1 MCILCVVQKWA
12 RKVVTMLPWIVIP
25 LVILWAFSQLLPPG
39 FRFEVTS
46 PRLACVLVLLVT
58 LFWYEVLMPQLSA
71 WRAKR
76 SALLR
81 ERMRFEAIEMQ
92 KLRKM
97 ATRRCRNCLTPY
109 RDQNPGGGRFMCS
122 YCGHISK
129 RPVLDMPGGGGGGGG
144 LSMNHDPRYAGL
156 SIANSGIIGDL
167 VSKSGK
173 IWNGKVWLDNGWIGG
188 GQESLDNGN
197 WNALSSAEKSGYQGK
212 NKDGYAGNEGHC
224 WGGDTC
230 SGLVSFG
237 RKLLSS
243 ILCCIRWIARTV
255 FRVSLSG
262 DDTLSE
268 AHNKG
273 MMSKKGENGM
283 GFHESRGERARR
295 KAEEKRQAR
304 LEREL
309 LAEEE
314 RKQREEV
321 ARLVEERR
329 KLRGENTEA
338 EKEYDKGSTPEQ
350 RKDNKKEAER
360 KRQERRKDKD
370 KGSNKSN
377 SDVEDLDRR
386 ASRES
391 EKKRVFEKRN
401 EIDRR
406 DVLKSAP
413 ESVKT
418 QNSEACTKT
427 NSINNVSKG
436 NRYFD
441 RVKGSIFS
449 SPKVLNGGSFFGKG
463 TNASANVVWK
473 VNKHSSSGDHAQTA
487 SNLKDANSPG
497 QVLGKVNTNGGDRI
511 TDGSFRRPLVPEQ
524 QSQAAPKKSWQ
535 QLFTRTAAAPASS
548 NANVAPI
555 LNQTPQ
561 IGAERSLFFGQV
573 AQAHPIDNQ
582 IHFGTS
588 LPYVSP
594 SVPSFSSGGYSIFS
608 SAAPLMF
615 SPPGIMPAELTP
627 EESELFEDP
636 CYVPDPVSLL
646 GPVSESLDLASGFV
660 PDVGLEKLH
669 SPKYV
674 AASDE
679 VSRPSPIESPMSRL
693 RLVEEKFVNSSQV
706 PGNPKIDGKKSSLMS
721 NSSNEQ
727 EQGTWQM
734 WGTPPLGQDG
744 LGLIGGSA
752 NWILPLGQ
760 NQLNRQDG
768 VHSSSQFVKENQVY
782 LGSGAP
788 QNPHLTNCNN
798 VATSHPRSPCFKDNE
813 NGPWPQKT
821 AFGSSGDAQTSF
833 TPFNLEDAISESEV
847 SYGSPSG
854 PVAGSPFDPSPTS
867 FWSKKDLAVHGS
879 GEEGV
884 GHPTLVKPCIGGLFS
899 TPDVQSVW
907 SFN

>member
-71 WRAKR
+71 WRARR

-81 ERMRFEAIEMQ
+81 ERKRFEAIEMQ

-129 RPVLDMPGGGGGGGG
+129 RPVLDMPGCGGGG
-144 LSMNHDPRYAGL
+144 LSVNHDPRYVGL

-188 GQESLDNGN
+188 QETIDNGN
-197 WNALSSAEKSGYQGK
+197 WNAVSSAEKSGYLGK
-212 NKDGYAGNEGHC
+212 NKDGYAGNDGHC

-230 SGLVSFG
+230 SGLVSFA

-262 DDTLSE
+262 DDALSE

-273 MMSKKGENGM
+273 LLSKKGENEM

-391 EKKRVFEKRN
+391 EKKRVL
-401 EIDRR
+401 RR
-406 DVLKSAP
+406 GMRLTDV
-413 ESVKT
+413 
-418 QNSEACTKT
+418 
-427 NSINNVSKG
+427 IKG
-436 NRYFD
+436 NRYLD
-441 RVKGSIFS
+441 RVKGTIFS
-449 SPKVLNGGSFFGKG
+449 SPKVLNGASFFGKG
-463 TNASANVVWK
+463 TNAPANVVWK
-473 VNKHSSSGDHAQTA
+473 VNKHSSSGDHTQAA
-487 SNLKDANSPG
+487 SNFKDANSPG
-497 QVLGKVNTNGGDRI
+497 QVLGKVNTSGGDRI
-511 TDGSFRRPLVPEQ
+511 TDASFRRPLVPEPQ
-524 QSQAAPKKSWQ
+524 PQAAPKKTWQ
-535 QLFTRTAAAPASS
+535 QLFTRTAAAPATS
-548 NANVAPI
+548 NASTAPI

-561 IGAERSLFFGQV
+561 VGAQHSLFFGQV
-573 AQAHPIDNQ
+573 AQTHPGDNQ

-588 LPYVSP
+588 FPYVPP
-594 SVPSFSSGGYSIFS
+594 SVPSFSSGGYSVFP
-608 SAAPLMF
+608 SAAPPMF
-615 SPPGIMPAELTP
+615 SPPGRMPAELTP
-627 EESELFEDP
+627 EEPELFEDP

-674 AASDE
+674 TASDE

-693 RLVEEKFVNSSQV
+693 RLVEEKFANSSQV
-706 PGNPKIDGKKSSLMS
+706 PGNPKIDGKKTSLMT
-721 NSSNEQ
+721 NSTNEQ

-760 NQLNRQDG
+760 NQLNWEVG
-768 VHSSSQFVKENQVY
+768 VHSSSQF
-782 LGSGAP
+782 
-788 QNPHLTNCNN
+788 
-798 VATSHPRSPCFKDNE
+798 
-813 NGPWPQKT
+813 
-821 AFGSSGDAQTSF
+821 
-833 TPFNLEDAISESEV
+833 
-847 SYGSPSG
+847 
-854 PVAGSPFDPSPTS
+854 
-867 FWSKKDLAVHGS
+867 
-879 GEEGV
+879 
-884 GHPTLVKPCIGGLFS
+884 
-899 TPDVQSVW
+899 
-907 SFN
+907 